1 VSIRE
6 STVDD
11 FESIRDVH
19 LDAFGEV
26 DGAAVSKLA
35 VDLLTDETAKPLL
48 SLVAD
53 AESRI
58 IGSIIFT
65 TARVQGREGKIAYIL
80 APLAVATD
88 FQRKGIGRALIEH
101 GLQMLSGKG
110 ADLVFVLG
118 DPKYYRRY
126 GFSHNHRVLPP
137 YQLEYPRAWMALE
150 LKRGALE
157 AVSGQIACADALS
170 APEHW

>member
-6 STVDD
+6 ATVDD
-11 FESIRDVH
+11 FESIRNVH
-19 LDAFGEV
+19 LDAFGKV
-26 DGAAVSKLA
+26 DGAVVSKLA

-65 TARVQGREGKIAYIL
+65 TVRVQGREGKITYIL
-80 APLAVATD
+80 APLAVARD

-118 DPKYYRRY
+118 DPNYYGRY

-137 YQLEYPRAWMALE
+137 YQLGYPRAWMALE

-157 AVSGQIACADALS
+157 AVSGQIACANALS